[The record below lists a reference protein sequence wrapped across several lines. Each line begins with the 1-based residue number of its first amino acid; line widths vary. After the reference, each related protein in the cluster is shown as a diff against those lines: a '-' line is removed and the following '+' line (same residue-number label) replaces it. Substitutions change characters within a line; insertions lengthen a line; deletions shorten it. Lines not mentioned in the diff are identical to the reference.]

1 MNDLEFQLRR
11 QAEAAKRL
19 FADLRMSDMSD
30 DEELVMDTIE
40 GETGLIEA
48 IEAGLDEL
56 DECEVMITG
65 LKAKE
70 TAFSD
75 RRSKI
80 ERRAERIK
88 ALIEQAMIA
97 TEQTTLRL
105 PRATLTLA
113 KRAPSVIVNN
123 EADIPAKFW
132 IEQDRP
138 APKLDKKALGAAL
151 KANEAIP
158 GASLDNGSVSL
169 SVRSK

>member
-1 MNDLEFQLRR
+1 MSDLEFQLRR
-11 QAEAAKRL
+11 QSEAAKRL
-19 FADLRMSDMSD
+19 VLDLRQKDMD
-30 DEELVMDTIE
+30 DDAELVADTIE

-56 DECEVMITG
+56 DECDVMETG
-65 LKAKE
+65 LEAKE
-70 TAFSD
+70 KAFAD
-75 RRSKI
+75 RRAKI
-80 ERRAERIK
+80 KNRRERIK

-97 TEQTTLRL
+97 TDQTTLRL

-113 KRAPSVIVNN
+113 KRAASVLVIN

-132 IEQDRP
+132 VEQERP

-158 GASLDNGSVSL
+158 GATLDNGSVSL